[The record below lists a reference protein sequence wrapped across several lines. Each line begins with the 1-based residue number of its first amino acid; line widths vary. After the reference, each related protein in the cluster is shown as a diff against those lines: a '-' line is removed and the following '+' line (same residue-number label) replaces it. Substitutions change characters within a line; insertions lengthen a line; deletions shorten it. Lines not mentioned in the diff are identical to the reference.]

1 MLKLPFDGKVL
12 ITVERDKMLQYYYV
26 KSDNKSVSIDLKLE
40 DQHVPNV
47 YITATL
53 IKPNIADGMP
63 LTVAYGFAPISVE
76 NPSNKIP
83 IDLQCVNTARSKT
96 TQTVKIKSK
105 PNCEMTIAVVD
116 EGILALKDQKSPNP
130 YNYFYS
136 KRALEVDMYTIYPY
150 LFPEVTSLGGGFDDI
165 SKRVNPL
172 TNKRIKLVSVW
183 SGIIHTNTF
192 GNAEF
197 SFQIPQFS
205 GSLRVMAVAYD
216 GKKFGATEKNIT
228 VADPIVISTGAPR
241 FVAPNDELTIP
252 ITVSNTTKTK
262 TPATVTVKAEGVLQ
276 NSAANSITTEIEPN
290 SEKQIEFAILTRNL
304 IGEGKLIVTVDALK
318 EHFSDTTFITSRPNA
333 TFQKFSGSR
342 KYRCRKASKYCI
354 CREFTLTLFF

>member
-1 MLKLPFDGKVL
+1 M
-12 ITVERDKMLQYYYV
+12 
-26 KSDNKSVSIDLKLE
+26 
-40 DQHVPNV
+40 
-47 YITATL
+47 A
-53 IKPNIADGMP
+53 
-63 LTVAYGFAPISVE
+63 FAPISVE

-116 EGILALKDQKSPNP
+116 EGIFGVKDPKIAKS

-216 GKKFGATEKNIT
+216 GKNLAQLKRTLPL
-228 VADPIVISTGAPR
+228 PILSLSVPVR
-241 FVAPNDELTIP
+241 H
-252 ITVSNTTKTK
+252 
-262 TPATVTVKAEGVLQ
+262 
-276 NSAANSITTEIEPN
+276 
-290 SEKQIEFAILTRNL
+290 
-304 IGEGKLIVTVDALK
+304 AL
-318 EHFSDTTFITSRPNA
+318 
-333 TFQKFSGSR
+333 
-342 KYRCRKASKYCI
+342 
-354 CREFTLTLFF
+354 